1 VSLIRIRF
9 NRDHT
14 SHQDVWRIFE
24 DDKEHRVSEFVVA
37 GVELSSD
44 TTIER
49 GEQKW
54 NVRCEGELTIENGRA
69 YIRKP
74 NARLRAFVDRLNPVF
89 MRRRRPGHKPSA
101 AVSVSS

>member
-1 VSLIRIRF
+1 MSLIRIRF
-9 NRDHT
+9 NRDHA
-14 SHQDVWRIFE
+14 SEQDVWRIFE
-24 DDKEHRVSEFVVA
+24 DGKEHRVSEFVVA
-37 GVELSSD
+37 GVELRSD

-74 NARLRAFVDRLNPVF
+74 NARLRAFLDRFDPVF
-89 MRRRRPGHKPSA
+89 MRRRGVCQKPRIQALASR
-101 AVSVSS
+101 